1 MQLLQQSSCA
11 ESGVQIKAAQTVFES
26 VKLTS
31 NPVGTVNAIARIEKD
46 YKQAL
51 TTQAMQPGQ
60 ATGNV
65 WCRAGLTANSNR
77 LVTSVL
83 AAHMRTQY
91 LSVIP
96 NRET

>member
-11 ESGVQIKAAQTVFES
+11 ESGVRIKVAQTAFES
-26 VKLTS
+26 VKPTS
-31 NPVGTVNAIARIEKD
+31 NPVGTVNAIASIEKD

-51 TTQAMQPGQ
+51 TVQAMQPGQ

-83 AAHMRTQY
+83 VAELRTRDH
-91 LSVIP
+91 SFIT
-96 NRET
+96 NREN